1 MPGAAGAGSPGGAVV
16 EVLREGAVTREML
29 SEALGVPIGGAGSRA
44 GETGGSSAAESP
56 GTRHAHYM
64 PKARVVPFAE
74 GGPAVDPGIPASE
87 PVALLCFGETPDLP
101 VATTVI
107 VYRFDSLEEYAK
119 SLYRAFREAD
129 EKGCA
134 RIYAELPPARGI
146 GRALRDRILR
156 ASGFAN
162 S

>member
-1 MPGAAGAGSPGGAVV
+1 
-16 EVLREGAVTREML
+16 
-29 SEALGVPIGGAGSRA
+29 
-44 GETGGSSAAESP
+44 
-56 GTRHAHYM
+56 
-64 PKARVVPFAE
+64 
-74 GGPAVDPGIPASE
+74 
-87 PVALLCFGETPDLP
+87 
-101 VATTVI
+101 
-107 VYRFDSLEEYAK
+107 
-119 SLYRAFREAD
+119 AD